1 MRTTMIIDDQLLKR
15 AKQAAAGR
23 GITLSA
29 LVEEALR
36 AALARDP
43 RERAPTFEMVTFGRA
58 GRKHRHEPADFA
70 RALEADD
77 AESIGR

>member
-1 MRTTMIIDDQLLKR
+1 MIIDDRLLRR
-15 AKQAAAGR
+15 AKQVAAGR

-36 AALARDP
+36 TALARDQ
-43 RERAPTFEMVTFGRA
+43 RERAPSFEMVTFGRA
-58 GRKHRHEPADFA
+58 GRKERHEPADFSS
-70 RALEADD
+70 ALAADD

>member
-1 MRTTMIIDDQLLKR
+1 MIIDDRLLKR

-36 AALARDP
+36 TALARDQ
-43 RERAPTFEMVTFGRA
+43 RERAPSFEMVTFGRT
-58 GRKHRHEPADFA
+58 GRKQHHEPADFSS
-70 RALEADD
+70 ALETDD
-77 AESIGR
+77 AESLGH